1 MPPTDNHEYC
11 TKEVHIHA
19 CKQNTH
25 ILKKV
30 TILKDTADINPAQL
44 GMVEFTCDP
53 SPEELEARESEV
65 QCHCQLPTNSKPAVI
80 HKTLV
85 GGGFILMN

>member
-1 MPPTDNHEYC
+1 M
-11 TKEVHIHA
+11 KEV
-19 CKQNTH
+19 
-25 ILKKV
+25 LGWP
-30 TILKDTADINPAQL
+30 PAQL